1 MLSGKR
7 FRLTRPTTGMQ
18 HMNGAATLVTIPAAA
33 RIRVLSG
40 PNGSERDK
48 GLVYVLWE
56 GREVALFAVDVE
68 ARGIEIKASDGG
80 YESYQSATD

>member
-18 HMNGAATLVTIPAAA
+18 HINGAASLVTIPATA
-33 RIRVLSG
+33 RIKVLSG

-56 GREVALFAVDVE
+56 GCEVALFAVDVE
-68 ARGIEIKASDGG
+68 ARGIEIQAPDSGH
-80 YESYQSATD
+80 ES

>member
-7 FRLTRPTTGMQ
+7 FKLTRPTTGME
-18 HMNGAATLVTIPAAA
+18 HFDGAAGLVTIPVEGC
-33 RIRVLSG
+33 IKVLSG

-56 GREVALFAVDVE
+56 ERQVALFAVDVA
-68 ARGIEIKASDGG
+68 ARGIEIEEPESG
-80 YESYQSATD
+80 YKTYKSATG